1 MKEQTTEN
9 PKLLMKFVRLKP
21 RSRVKSF
28 IQRKADGIF
37 RRYPRLEAI
46 RINVKRES
54 ESSANPS
61 YIAQTRLVLP
71 GYDRI
76 IEKRGAALFEA
87 IAEAFEVADRQLR
100 KRARLFK
107 ARQRHEPI

>member
-1 MKEQTTEN
+1 MGEAPKKN
-9 PKLLMKFVRLKP
+9 PKLMMEFVRMK
-21 RSRVKSF
+21 SKGRVKTF
-28 IQRKADGIF
+28 IQRKAEGIF
-37 RRYPRLEAI
+37 RRYPRLEGI
-46 RINVKRES
+46 RINVKQEAENS
-54 ESSANPS
+54 GNPS

-87 IAEAFEVADRQLR
+87 VAEAFEVADRQLR

-107 ARQRHEPI
+107 TRQRHEPI